1 MVEQIKIKFLYMF
14 CIISG
19 DMLSFLSGIF
29 VATAINI
36 LTCRLP
42 DSVLVIGKIYL
53 FIAII
58 FLVVAFVLIK
68 WSIYVK
74 PIHDTYFAS
83 SVAIEDLGKEQCWY
97 NLVKGEKAKAL
108 VSYFIVIG
116 VLSLISFTILIFPNI
131 FENIR
136 NLRIVPFLKK

>member
-1 MVEQIKIKFLYMF
+1 MIEQIKIKFLYMF

-53 FIAII
+53 FIAIV
-58 FLVVAFVLIK
+58 FLGVAFILIK

-74 PIHDTYFAS
+74 PIHETYFAS
-83 SVAIEDLGKEQCWY
+83 SVAIEDLGKEQCWH
-97 NLVKGEKAKAL
+97 NLVEGEKAKAL
-108 VSYFIVIG
+108 VSYFIVIV
-116 VLSLISFTILIFPNI
+116 VLSLISFTILIFPNMS
-131 FENIR
+131 ENIR
-136 NLRIVPFLKK
+136 NLIVKVLYK